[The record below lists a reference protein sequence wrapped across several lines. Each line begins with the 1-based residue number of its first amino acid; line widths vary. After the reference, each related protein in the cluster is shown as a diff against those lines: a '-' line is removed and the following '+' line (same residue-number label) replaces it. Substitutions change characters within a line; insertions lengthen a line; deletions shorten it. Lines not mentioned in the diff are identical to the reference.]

1 MSLPFLK
8 KQNVAG
14 LIISHRKPDG
24 GKEEEKTE
32 GQEDHGLMSCSDEI
46 LRAISNKD
54 SSALASALRSAFQ
67 ILDSEPHN
75 EEGSHTNED
84 YDSQNEKAARED

>member
-8 KQNVAG
+8 KQSMAG

-24 GKEEEKTE
+24 SKEEEKTE
-32 GQEDHGLMSCSDEI
+32 GQEDQGLISCADDLI
-46 LRAISNKD
+46 RAVHSKD
-54 SSALASALRSAFQ
+54 SQAVSSALRAAFQ

-75 EEGSHTNED
+75 EGEHLNED
-84 YDSQNEKAARED
+84 YDSQNEKAAQDE